1 MNTRLAAHGS
11 SDASE
16 ELLQRVRE
24 MTSRI
29 EEMTM
34 KMIKSHQEMHQEN
47 NLLLKEFKNFSES
60 LIENAKS
67 EIIACLT
74 KKLEDVRT
82 FKTEINAKPSNNA

>member
-1 MNTRLAAHGS
+1 
-11 SDASE
+11 
-16 ELLQRVRE
+16 
-24 MTSRI
+24 
-29 EEMTM
+29 
-34 KMIKSHQEMHQEN
+34 MHQEN

-82 FKTEINAKPSNNA
+82 FKTEINAKPSTNA

>member
-1 MNTRLAAHGS
+1 MNTRRAAHGS
-11 SDASE
+11 LDASE
-16 ELLQRVRE
+16 ELLHRVRE

-34 KMIKSHQEMHQEN
+34 RMIKSHQEMLQEN
-47 NLLLKEFKNFSES
+47 NLLLKEFKSFSQS

-74 KKLEDVRT
+74 KQLEDVGT
-82 FKTEINAKPSNNA
+82 FKTEINAKPSNDA